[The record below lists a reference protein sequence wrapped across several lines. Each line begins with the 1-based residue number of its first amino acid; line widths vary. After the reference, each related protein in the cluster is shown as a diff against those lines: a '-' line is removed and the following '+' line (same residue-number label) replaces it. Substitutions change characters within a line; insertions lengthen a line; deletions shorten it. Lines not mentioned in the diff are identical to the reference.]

1 VVCPAALPHDQG
13 PPHETGD
20 WRRGSGAGRRSATID
35 AGLFADATRREKSVS
50 TRRIVMLARF
60 VFFVQAA
67 KLLPPHLGP
76 RLQRAFRYAA
86 EKHAGQTRKQSAV
99 PYLSHLMAVASL
111 VLEAGGD
118 EDMAIA
124 ALLHDVVEDC
134 GGLPRLR
141 EVRKQ
146 FGPRVAKIVEGCTDS
161 FGEPKPEW
169 VERKKDYLRE
179 VKHAGVET
187 RLVSASDKLH
197 NVRTILA
204 DYRQDGEAIWTR
216 FSGKKEGTLWYYRA
230 LSDEYQRR
238 SPNRI
243 TRELEIAVAQ
253 LEQAVG
259 RKPRSSQE
267 FVKKFEKKKAAA
279 NSGR

>member
-1 VVCPAALPHDQG
+1 MKVRKKIPLK
-13 PPHETGD
+13 PP
-20 WRRGSGAGRRSATID
+20 
-35 AGLFADATRREKSVS
+35 K
-50 TRRIVMLARF
+50 
-60 VFFVQAA
+60 
-67 KLLPPHLGP
+67 LGP

-86 EKHAGQTRKQSAV
+86 EKHDGQTRKQSAV

-134 GGLPRLR
+134 GGMPRLR
-141 EVRKQ
+141 EIRRQ

-169 VERKKDYLRE
+169 VERKEDYLRE
-179 VKHAGVET
+179 VKHADVET

-204 DYRQDGEAIWTR
+204 DYRLQGEEIWKR
-216 FSGKKEGTLWYYRA
+216 FSGRKEGTLWYYRA
-230 LSDEYQRR
+230 LSNEYQQRN
-238 SPNRI
+238 PNRI

-253 LEQAVG
+253 LEHAAGQ
-259 RKPRSSQE
+259 KPRASKERMKE
-267 FVKKFEKKKAAA
+267 FAKKKAAA
-279 NSGR
+279 NTGR

>member
-1 VVCPAALPHDQG
+1 MSVDSLR
-13 PPHETGD
+13 PPN
-20 WRRGSGAGRRSATID
+20 
-35 AGLFADATRREKSVS
+35 L
-50 TRRIVMLARF
+50 
-60 VFFVQAA
+60 Q
-67 KLLPPHLGP
+67 PPHLGP

-134 GGLPRLR
+134 GGMPRLR

-146 FGPRVAKIVEGCTDS
+146 FGPRVANIVEGCTDS

-169 VERKKDYLRE
+169 MERKKDYLRE
-179 VKHAGVET
+179 VRRADSET

-204 DYRQDGEAIWTR
+204 DYRRDGEAIWKR

-243 TRELEIAVAQ
+243 TRELEIAVAE
-253 LEQAVG
+253 LERAVG
-259 RKPRSSQE
+259 KKPRLSKGLTKE
-267 FVKKFEKKKAAA
+267 FTKKFAKKKAAA

>member
-1 VVCPAALPHDQG
+1 MTV
-13 PPHETGD
+13 
-20 WRRGSGAGRRSATID
+20 RKTIS
-35 AGLFADATRREKSVS
+35 LE
-50 TRRIVMLARF
+50 
-60 VFFVQAA
+60 
-67 KLLPPHLGP
+67 PPHLGP

-86 EKHAGQTRKQSAV
+86 EKHAGQTRKKTAV

-134 GGLPRLR
+134 GGMPRLR

-161 FGEPKPEW
+161 FGDPKPEW
-169 VERKKDYLRE
+169 MERKKGYLRE
-179 VKHAGVET
+179 VKHADVET
-187 RLVSASDKLH
+187 RLVSAADKLH

-204 DYRQDGEAIWTR
+204 DYRQDGESIWKR
-216 FSGKKEGTLWYYRA
+216 FSGKREGTLWYYRA
-230 LSDEYQRR
+230 LSDEYRR
-238 SPNRI
+238 RHRNHI
-243 TRELEIAVAQ
+243 TRELEIVVAE
-253 LEQAVG
+253 LERAVG
-259 RKPRSSQE
+259 RNHNPH
-267 FVKKFEKKKAAA
+267 KKKAAA

>member
-1 VVCPAALPHDQG
+1 MKTRKTNSLK
-13 PPHETGD
+13 PP
-20 WRRGSGAGRRSATID
+20 R
-35 AGLFADATRREKSVS
+35 
-50 TRRIVMLARF
+50 
-60 VFFVQAA
+60 
-67 KLLPPHLGP
+67 LGP

-86 EKHAGQTRKQSAV
+86 EKHAGQTRKQTAV

-134 GGLPRLR
+134 GGMPRLR

-146 FGPRVAKIVEGCTDS
+146 FGPRVARIVEGCTDT
-161 FGEPKPEW
+161 FVDPKPEW
-169 VERKKDYLRE
+169 LQRKKDYLRE
-179 VKHAGVET
+179 VKHADAET

-204 DYRQDGEAIWTR
+204 DYRRDGDAIWKR
-216 FSGKKEGTLWYYRA
+216 FTGKKEGTLWYYRA

-238 SPNRI
+238 NPNRI
-243 TRELEIAVAQ
+243 TRELEIAVAE
-253 LEQAVG
+253 LESAVG
-259 RKPRSSQE
+259 RESRAE
-267 FVKKFEKKKAAA
+267 KKSTNKKAAA
-279 NSGR
+279 KFQEMNHAPGA

>member
-1 VVCPAALPHDQG
+1 MKIRKKIPLK
-13 PPHETGD
+13 PPD
-20 WRRGSGAGRRSATID
+20 
-35 AGLFADATRREKSVS
+35 
-50 TRRIVMLARF
+50 
-60 VFFVQAA
+60 
-67 KLLPPHLGP
+67 LGP
-76 RLQRAFRYAA
+76 RLQGAFRYAA
-86 EKHAGQTRKQSAV
+86 EKHDGQTRKQSAV
-99 PYLSHLMAVASL
+99 PYISHLMAVASL

-134 GGLPRLR
+134 GGMPRMR

-146 FGPRVAKIVEGCTDS
+146 FGPRVAEMVEGCTDS

-169 VERKKDYLRE
+169 LERKKDYLRE
-179 VKHAGVET
+179 VKHADVET

-204 DYRQDGEAIWTR
+204 DYRKDGEAIWTR
-216 FSGKKEGTLWYYRA
+216 FNGGREGTLWYYRA
-230 LSDEYQRR
+230 LSDEYRRR

-243 TRELEIAVAQ
+243 TRELEIAVAE

-259 RKPRSSQE
+259 QKPRSSQ
-267 FVKKFEKKKAAA
+267 KFAKKKAAA

>member
-1 VVCPAALPHDQG
+1 
-13 PPHETGD
+13 
-20 WRRGSGAGRRSATID
+20 
-35 AGLFADATRREKSVS
+35 
-50 TRRIVMLARF
+50 
-60 VFFVQAA
+60 
-67 KLLPPHLGP
+67 
-76 RLQRAFRYAA
+76 
-86 EKHAGQTRKQSAV
+86 
-99 PYLSHLMAVASL
+99 MAVASL

-134 GGLPRLR
+134 GGMPRLR
-141 EVRKQ
+141 EIRKQ
-146 FGPRVAKIVEGCTDS
+146 FGARVAKIVEGCTDS

-179 VKHAGVET
+179 VKRADVET

-204 DYRQDGEAIWTR
+204 DYRKDGEAIWTR
-216 FSGKKEGTLWYYRA
+216 FNGGREGTLWYYRA
-230 LSDEYQRR
+230 LSDEYRRR

-243 TRELEIAVAQ
+243 TRELEIAVAE

-259 RKPRSSQE
+259 KKPRSSQ
-267 FVKKFEKKKAAA
+267 KFAKKKAAA